1 VTNERQQQTPY
12 LDALCE
18 YARRHPARLHVPGHK
33 GGPGADPGL
42 LEAFGEQAVS
52 LDIPALTYG
61 IDLGVEPTPF
71 EQAQRLAAEAWG
83 ARRAW
88 FLVNGASQGNLAAGL
103 ALAHDG
109 RDWVGQRNAHSSTID
124 ALVLSGMRPAF
135 AAPEVDPELGI
146 AHCLT
151 PETLERALA
160 QTPEAVGAWVVSP
173 TYFGAVADVGSLA
186 EVAHARGVPL
196 VVDEAWG
203 AHMAFHEELPEHAL
217 SLGADLVISS
227 THKIVGSLTQ
237 SAMLHL
243 GHGGDELLI
252 GADAVDRAVTLTES
266 TSPNSL
272 LCGSLDAARRQ
283 AAVHGRELLGRTM
296 AALTLAREEIREIE
310 GLDVLDERIAGRPGV
325 FAYDP
330 LRLAIDVRGVAA
342 SGYELAP
349 MLREIGDI
357 NLELYGQNVLVAVFG
372 MGERSLPEAA
382 RLVAALRVAA
392 ERVGVDPGA
401 ASESFAAPP
410 PWGELAMTPREA
422 YLGAQEVVPAEQAA
436 GRIAA
441 ESLATYP
448 PGIPNVLP
456 GERLTAE
463 TLAYVRR
470 TLQLGGSVRGAS
482 DRLLHTVRVVV
493 EDGARPR

>member
-1 VTNERQQQTPY
+1 MTNGPERGSEQEQTPY

-18 YARRHPARLHVPGHK
+18 YARRRPARLHVPGHK
-33 GGPGADPGL
+33 GGPGADPGML
-42 LEAFGEQAVS
+42 QAFGAQALS

-61 IDLGVEPTPF
+61 IDVGMEVTPF
-71 EQAQRLAAEAWG
+71 EQAQRLAARAWG
-83 ARRAW
+83 AKRAW

-103 ALAHDG
+103 ALAHYG
-109 RDWVGQRNAHSSTID
+109 RAVVVQRNAHSSAID
-124 ALVLSGMRPAF
+124 ALVLSGMRPTF
-135 AAPEVDPELGI
+135 AAPEVDAELGI

-151 PETLERALA
+151 AASLERALA
-160 QTPEAVGAWVVSP
+160 ATPGAVAAWIVSP
-173 TYFGAVADVGSLA
+173 TYFGAVADVAALA
-186 EVAHARGVPL
+186 QVAHAHGVPL

-203 AHMAFHEELPEHAL
+203 AHLAFHELLPAHAL
-217 SLGADLVISS
+217 ALGADLVISS

-243 GHGGDELLI
+243 GHGGGELI

-283 AAVHGRELLGRTM
+283 AAVHGRELLGHVM
-296 AALTLAREEIREIE
+296 EVVEQAREEIRAID
-310 GLDVLDERIAGRPGV
+310 GLDVLDERLAGRPGV

-330 LRLAIDVRGVAA
+330 LRLAVDVRGVAA

-349 MLREIGDI
+349 LLREIDDI
-357 NLELYGQNVLVAVFG
+357 NLELYGENVLVAVFG
-372 MGERSLPEAA
+372 MGERELPEAA
-382 RLVAALRVAA
+382 RLVNALRVAG
-392 ERVGVDPGA
+392 ERVGVDPRGKDA
-401 ASESFAAPP
+401 SFAAPP

-422 YLGAQEVVPAEQAA
+422 FLGRQEVVPAQRAA

-456 GERLTAE
+456 GERLTEE
-463 TLAYVRR
+463 TLAYIQQ
-470 TLQLGGSVRGAS
+470 TLELGGSVRGAS
-482 DRLLHTVRVVV
+482 DRLLRTVRVVV
-493 EDGARPR
+493 ESR